1 MPEGES
7 LVILNKKE
15 SFLFPK
21 QVVSGDIINFKEI
34 KDDLI
39 DWIYKFKEENPG
51 ISKIS
56 NKGGWQ
62 SESKTVFT
70 DDEFKKFSDYIIP
83 PITELLKSYKIPKE
97 IRIVQMWLNI
107 NGPNSYNVSH
117 RHPGSDLAGVLWVKQ
132 TPESG
137 RFVFDNHDSREEMLT
152 VNMNP
157 QHLIEKNMLP
167 EIVPEYED
175 GTIIIFPSMLTHRV
189 EINET
194 NEDRISIS
202 FNLKITS

>member
-1 MPEGES
+1 MNQDEN
-7 LVILNKKE
+7 LVVNNKKE
-15 SFLFPK
+15 FFLFPK
-21 QVVSGDIINFKEI
+21 QVVSGNINNFDKI

-39 DWIYKFKEENPG
+39 DWIYKFKENNPG

-62 SESKTVFT
+62 SQSKLVFT
-70 DDEFKKFSDYIIP
+70 DDGFEKFSDYLIP
-83 PITELLKSYKIPKE
+83 PITELLKNYKIYEE

-117 RHPGSDLAGVLWVKQ
+117 RHPGSDLSGVIWVKQ

-137 RFVFDNHDSREEMLT
+137 RFVFDDLDNVDQILT
-152 VNMNP
+152 VNMDP
-157 QHLIEKNMLP
+157 QHLKEKNMLP
-167 EIVPEYED
+167 EIVPDYKD
-175 GTIIIFPSMLTHRV
+175 GTIILFPSMLTHRV

-202 FNLKITS
+202 FNLKI

>member
-1 MPEGES
+1 MNQDEN
-7 LVILNKKE
+7 LVVKNKKE
-15 SFLFPK
+15 FFLFPK
-21 QVVSGDIINFKEI
+21 QVVSGNINNFDKI

-39 DWIYKFKEENPG
+39 DWIYKFKENNPG

-62 SESKTVFT
+62 SQSKLVFT
-70 DDEFKKFSDYIIP
+70 DEGFEKFSDYLIP
-83 PITELLKSYKIPKE
+83 PVTELLKNYKIYEE

-117 RHPGSDLAGVLWVKQ
+117 RHPGSDLSGVIWVKQ

-137 RFVFDNHDSREEMLT
+137 RFVFDDLDNVDQILT
-152 VNMNP
+152 VNMDP
-157 QHLIEKNMLP
+157 QHLKEKNMLP
-167 EIVPEYED
+167 EIVPDYKD
-175 GTIIIFPSMLTHRV
+175 GTIILFPSMLTHRV

-202 FNLKITS
+202 FNLKI

>member
-1 MPEGES
+1 MNQDEN
-7 LVILNKKE
+7 LVVKNKKE
-15 SFLFPK
+15 FFLFPK
-21 QVVSGDIINFKEI
+21 QVVSGNINNFDKI

-39 DWIYKFKEENPG
+39 DWIYKFKENNPG

-62 SESKTVFT
+62 SQSKLVFT
-70 DDEFKKFSDYIIP
+70 DDGFEKFSDYLIP
-83 PITELLKSYKIPKE
+83 PVTELLKNYKIYEE

-117 RHPGSDLAGVLWVKQ
+117 RHPGSDLSGVIWVKQ

-137 RFVFDNHDSREEMLT
+137 RFVFDDLDNVDQILT
-152 VNMNP
+152 VNMDP
-157 QHLIEKNMLP
+157 QHLKEKNMLP
-167 EIVPEYED
+167 EIVPDYKD
-175 GTIIIFPSMLTHRV
+175 GTIILFPSMLTHRV

-202 FNLKITS
+202 FNLKI

>member
-1 MPEGES
+1 MNQDEN
-7 LVILNKKE
+7 LVVNNKKE
-15 SFLFPK
+15 FFLFPK
-21 QVVSGDIINFKEI
+21 QVVSGNINNFDKI

-39 DWIYKFKEENPG
+39 DWIYKFKENNPG

-62 SESKTVFT
+62 SQSKLVFT
-70 DDEFKKFSDYIIP
+70 DDGFEKFSDYLIP
-83 PITELLKSYKIPKE
+83 PVTELLKNYKIYEE

-117 RHPGSDLAGVLWVKQ
+117 RHPGSDLSGVIWVKQ

-137 RFVFDNHDSREEMLT
+137 RFVFDDLDNVDQILT
-152 VNMNP
+152 VNMDP
-157 QHLIEKNMLP
+157 QHLKEKNMLP
-167 EIVPEYED
+167 EIVPDYKD
-175 GTIIIFPSMLTHRV
+175 GTIILFPSMLTHRV

-202 FNLKITS
+202 FNLKI

>member
-1 MPEGES
+1 MNQDEN
-7 LVILNKKE
+7 LVVKNKKE
-15 SFLFPK
+15 FFLFPK
-21 QVVSGDIINFKEI
+21 QVVSGNINNFDKI

-39 DWIYKFKEENPG
+39 DWIYKFKENNPG

-62 SESKTVFT
+62 SQSKLVFT
-70 DDEFKKFSDYIIP
+70 DEGFEKFSDYLIP
-83 PITELLKSYKIPKE
+83 PVTELLKNYKIYKE

-117 RHPGSDLAGVLWVKQ
+117 RHPGSDLSGVIWVKQ

-137 RFVFDNHDSREEMLT
+137 RFVFDDLDNVDQILT
-152 VNMNP
+152 VNMDP
-157 QHLIEKNMLP
+157 QHLKEKNMLP
-167 EIVPEYED
+167 EIVPDYKD
-175 GTIIIFPSMLTHRV
+175 GTIILFPSMLTHRV

-202 FNLKITS
+202 FNLKI

>member
-1 MPEGES
+1 MNQDEN
-7 LVILNKKE
+7 LVVKNKRE
-15 SFLFPK
+15 FFLFPK
-21 QVVSGDIINFKEI
+21 QVVSGNINNFDKI

-39 DWIYKFKEENPG
+39 DWIYKFKENNPG

-62 SESKTVFT
+62 SQSKLVFT
-70 DDEFKKFSDYIIP
+70 DEGFEKFSDYLIP
-83 PITELLKSYKIPKE
+83 PVTELLKNYKIYEE

-117 RHPGSDLAGVLWVKQ
+117 RHPGSDLSGVIWVKQ

-137 RFVFDNHDSREEMLT
+137 RFVFDDLDNVDQILT
-152 VNMNP
+152 VNMDP
-157 QHLIEKNMLP
+157 QHLKEKNMLP
-167 EIVPEYED
+167 EIVPDYKD
-175 GTIIIFPSMLTHRV
+175 GTIILFPSMLTHRV

-202 FNLKITS
+202 FNLKI

>member
-1 MPEGES
+1 MTEGES
-7 LVILNKKE
+7 LVIKNKKE

-21 QVVSGDIINFKEI
+21 QVVSGDITNFEEI

-39 DWIYKFKEENPG
+39 DWIYKFKEKDSG
-51 ISKIS
+51 IAKIS

-62 SESKTVFT
+62 SESKLVFT
-70 DDEFKKFSDYIIP
+70 DVGFKKFSDYLIP
-83 PITELLKSYKIPKE
+83 PVTELLKSYRILKE

-107 NGPNSYNVSH
+107 NGPNSYNVCH
-117 RHPGSDLAGVLWVKQ
+117 RHPGSDLSGVIWVKQ

-137 RFVFDNHDSREEMLT
+137 RFVFDNLDNIDQILT
-152 VNMNP
+152 VSMNS
-157 QHLIEKNMLP
+157 QYLVEKNMLP
-167 EIVPEYED
+167 EIVPEYSD

-202 FNLKITS
+202 FNLKIT